1 LKFRGEILV
10 VADVSR
16 RGHTF
21 HMDILL
27 PAHVLVSLIGI
38 ASGVVILFGF
48 FHSNRLDGWTA
59 LFMATTAAT
68 SASGFLFPIHGV
80 TPGIVVGII
89 SLVVL
94 AIATIARYALHMAG
108 AWRKIYVITAM
119 IALYLNCFV
128 LIAQLF
134 RRVPFLTALAPTQ
147 SEPPFAVAQGVL
159 LLAFVIL
166 TIMAASRFRTP
177 IPAV

>member
-1 LKFRGEILV
+1 
-10 VADVSR
+10 
-16 RGHTF
+16 
-21 HMDILL
+21 MDILL

-38 ASGVVILFGF
+38 ATGFVVLFGF
-48 FHSNRLDGWTA
+48 FHANKLDVWTA
-59 LFMATTAAT
+59 IFMATTAAT
-68 SASGFLFPIHGV
+68 SASGFLFPIHGI

-94 AIATIARYALHMAG
+94 TVATIARYARHMAG
-108 AWRKIYVITAM
+108 AWRKTYVITAM
-119 IALYLNCFV
+119 IALHLNCFV

-147 SEPPFAVAQGVL
+147 SEPPFAVAQIAL

-166 TIMAASRFRTP
+166 TIMAAKKFGPSLRPF
-177 IPAV
+177 